1 MNKYLVKRYGL
12 DAQLDICVEECSEL
26 IRACIHVKRACGKGY
41 ATNTSILE
49 SAKKLEEEIAHVTNA
64 IRSIKYLLEIPDERI
79 EARIKES
86 DERAEMLGRLKN
98 RTEEEE

>member
-1 MNKYLVKRYGL
+1 MKIQIVKRYGL

-41 ATNTSILE
+41 ATNTSVLE
-49 SAKKLEEEIAHVTNA
+49 SAKTLEEEMAHVTNA
-64 IRSIKYLLEIPDERI
+64 MRGLKYLLDISDERI

-86 DERAEMLGRLKN
+86 DEKADRLCK
-98 RTEEEE
+98 E